1 VLKVNPEMLTEL
13 GNTLTTVVEALKAR
27 KPDASGH
34 GPVINLAGLDAAR
47 ACCEIPADH
56 TMHLDSF
63 AQHISAMA
71 SSARGG
77 AENFRRHELASDAGL
92 QRIRNSAR

>member
-13 GNTLTTVVEALKAR
+13 GNTLTTVVEAVKAR
-27 KPDASGH
+27 KPDAPVH
-34 GPVINLAGLDAAR
+34 GPVINLAGSDTAR
-47 ACCEIPADH
+47 ACCDIPAD
-56 TMHLDSF
+56 TKMHLDSF

-77 AENFRRHELASDAGL
+77 A
-92 QRIRNSAR
+92 